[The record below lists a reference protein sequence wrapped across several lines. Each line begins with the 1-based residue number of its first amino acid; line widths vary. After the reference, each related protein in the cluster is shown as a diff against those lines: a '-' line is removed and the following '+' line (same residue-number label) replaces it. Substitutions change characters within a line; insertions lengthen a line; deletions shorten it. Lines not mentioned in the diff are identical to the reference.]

1 MLIISNLITYNKLVK
16 KLGLF
21 LIAFFI
27 VLQPSAFGH
36 DEKNDIENKKFN
48 GIENYDVITISQPG
62 VLYYSVTN
70 QILES
75 VKNLDSNV
83 TFIGRAN
90 VGLEKIIDIN
100 NVETLSTNPDYL
112 YSLSVKSIESKYA
125 DLFYTDEITKLI
137 KENKIIISKLTAEQY
152 SVNIGDKLVLVGM
165 NEIITEV
172 EVGEIIPD
180 SEIGWFEAVV
190 SKDVGYELGINRN
203 IQAIIWDSKVT
214 ENHFVEIYKNIKYK
228 QLRVTFRDS
237 KPNKNWVL
245 PTALVKNYFGDF
257 QIKEKDGTWII
268 VEPAWRNENIER
280 KEMPIIGRAT
290 CNKIMWKPLLG
301 ALNQVIDEG
310 LENTLYKEEFQK
322 SGGCYAPRR
331 INRFNAGGSISRH
344 AWGIAIDINVKSGY
358 HPRVVEIFNEW
369 GFAWGGTWT
378 SPDEMHFELRDLSPS
393 VP

>member
-1 MLIISNLITYNKLVK
+1 VK

-27 VLQPSAFGH
+27 AIQSSAYAHNG
-36 DEKNDIENKKFN
+36 EEEIENKKLFN

-70 QILES
+70 QIIES
-75 VKNLDSNV
+75 VKNLDSKV

-90 VGLEKIIDIN
+90 IGLEKIINEN
-100 NVETLSTNPDYL
+100 NEETLTTNPDYL
-112 YSLSVKSIESKYA
+112 YSLSIKTIEKKYA
-125 DLFYTDEITKLI
+125 DLFYTDEITNLI
-137 KENKIIISKLTAEQY
+137 KKDKIIISKLTADQY
-152 SVNIGDKLVLVGM
+152 SINVGDKLVLIGM

-172 EVGEIIPD
+172 EVGEIISD
-180 SEIGWFEAVV
+180 SEIGWFEALV
-190 SKDVGYELGINRN
+190 SKDVGYELGISRN
-203 IQAIIWDSKVT
+203 IQAIIWDFRIT
-214 ENHFVEIYKNIKYK
+214 ENHFIELYRNIKYK
-228 QLRVTFRDS
+228 PLRVTFRDS

-245 PTALVKNYFGDF
+245 PTALIKKNFGDF

-310 LENTLYKEEFQK
+310 LENTLSKEEFQK

-344 AWGIAIDINVKSGY
+344 AWGIAIDINVISGY
-358 HPRVVEIFNEW
+358 HPRVVEIFNDW

>member
-1 MLIISNLITYNKLVK
+1 MK

-36 DEKNDIENKKFN
+36 DGENDIENKKLFN

-70 QILES
+70 QIIES

-137 KENKIIISKLTAEQY
+137 KENKIIISNLTAEQY

-228 QLRVTFRDS
+228 QLRVTFRDA

-268 VEPAWRNENIER
+268 IEPAWRNENIER

-310 LENTLYKEEFQK
+310 LEYTLYKEEFQK

-378 SPDEMHFELRDLSPS
+378 SPDEMHFELRDVSPS

>member
-1 MLIISNLITYNKLVK
+1 MK

-36 DEKNDIENKKFN
+36 DGENDIENKKLFN

-70 QILES
+70 QIIES

-90 VGLEKIIDIN
+90 VGLEKIIDTN

-172 EVGEIIPD
+172 EVGEIISD

-228 QLRVTFRDS
+228 QLRVTFRDA

-268 VEPAWRNENIER
+268 IEPAWRTENIER

-378 SPDEMHFELRDLSPS
+378 SPDEMHFELRDVSPS

>member
-1 MLIISNLITYNKLVK
+1 MK

-27 VLQPSAFGH
+27 VMQPSAFGH
-36 DEKNDIENKKFN
+36 DGENDIENKKFN

-62 VLYYSVTN
+62 VLYYSVTD

-137 KENKIIISKLTAEQY
+137 KENKIIISNLTAEQY

-228 QLRVTFRDS
+228 QLRVTFRDA

-310 LENTLYKEEFQK
+310 LKNTLYKEEFQK

>member
-1 MLIISNLITYNKLVK
+1 MK

-21 LIAFFI
+21 FVLLFI
-27 VLQPSAFGH
+27 FIQSPVLAH
-36 DEKNDIENKKFN
+36 DGESELENNKKFN

-75 VKNLDSNV
+75 VNNLESNV

-90 VGLEKIIDIN
+90 IGLEKIIDTN
-100 NVETLSTNPDYL
+100 NVESLTTDENYL
-112 YSLSVKSIESKYA
+112 YSLSIKTIESKYA
-125 DLFYTDEITKLI
+125 DLFYSNQITELI
-137 KENKIIISKLTAEQY
+137 QKNKIIVSEFTAEQY
-152 SVNIGDKLVLVGM
+152 SINIGDTLVLVGM
-165 NEIITEV
+165 NEVTFEI
-172 EVGEIIPD
+172 EVGEIVPD
-180 SEIGWFEAVV
+180 GELGWFEAVV
-190 SKDVGYELGINRN
+190 NKEVGYQLGINRN
-203 IQAIIWDSKVT
+203 IQAIIWDNKVT
-214 ENHFVEIYKNIKYK
+214 ENHFVELYKNIEYK
-228 QLRVTFRDS
+228 RLRVTFKDA

-245 PTALVKNYFGDF
+245 PTALVKKYFGDF

-268 VEPAWRNENIER
+268 VEPAWRNANIER
-280 KEMPIIGRAT
+280 KNMPIIGRAT

-301 ALNQVIDEG
+301 ALNQVIEEG
-310 LENTLYKEEFQK
+310 LQNTLSKDEFQK

-331 INRFNAGGSISRH
+331 INRFNAGGAISRH

-358 HPRVVEIFNEW
+358 HPRVVQIFNQW

-393 VP
+393 ISQTGS

>member
-1 MLIISNLITYNKLVK
+1 MK

-36 DEKNDIENKKFN
+36 DGENDIENKKFN

-112 YSLSVKSIESKYA
+112 YSLSIKSIESKYA

-137 KENKIIISKLTAEQY
+137 KDNKIIISKLTAEQY
-152 SVNIGDKLVLVGM
+152 SINVGDKLVLVGM

-180 SEIGWFEAVV
+180 SEIGWFEALV

-203 IQAIIWDSKVT
+203 IQAIIWDSKIT
-214 ENHFVEIYKNIKYK
+214 ENHFVELYRNIKYK

-268 VEPAWRNENIER
+268 VEPTWRNENIER

-310 LENTLYKEEFQK
+310 LENTLYKDEFQK

>member
-1 MLIISNLITYNKLVK
+1 MK

-36 DEKNDIENKKFN
+36 DGENDIENKKFN

-62 VLYYSVTN
+62 VLYYSVTD

-100 NVETLSTNPDYL
+100 NVETLNTNPDYL
-112 YSLSVKSIESKYA
+112 YSLSVKSVESKYA

-137 KENKIIISKLTAEQY
+137 KDNKIIISKLTAEQY
-152 SVNIGDKLVLVGM
+152 SINVGDKLVLVGM

-203 IQAIIWDSKVT
+203 IQAIIWDSKIT
-214 ENHFVEIYKNIKYK
+214 ENHFVELYRNIKYK

-245 PTALVKNYFGDF
+245 PTALVKNYFGAS

>member
-1 MLIISNLITYNKLVK
+1 MK

-36 DEKNDIENKKFN
+36 DGEHDIENKKFN

-137 KENKIIISKLTAEQY
+137 KDNKIIISKLTAEQY
-152 SVNIGDKLVLVGM
+152 SINVGDKLVLVGM

-180 SEIGWFEAVV
+180 SEIGWFEALV
-190 SKDVGYELGINRN
+190 SKDVGYELGISRN
-203 IQAIIWDSKVT
+203 IQAIIWDSKIT
-214 ENHFVEIYKNIKYK
+214 ENHFVELYRNIKYK

-268 VEPAWRNENIER
+268 VEPTWRNENIER

-310 LENTLYKEEFQK
+310 LENTLYKDEFQK

>member
-1 MLIISNLITYNKLVK
+1 MK

-36 DEKNDIENKKFN
+36 DGENDIENKKFN

-62 VLYYSVTN
+62 VLYYSVTD

-152 SVNIGDKLVLVGM
+152 SVNVGDKLVLVGM

-172 EVGEIIPD
+172 VVGEIIPD

-228 QLRVTFRDS
+228 QLRVTFRDA

>member
-1 MLIISNLITYNKLVK
+1 VK

-36 DEKNDIENKKFN
+36 DGENDIENKKFN

-62 VLYYSVTN
+62 VLYYSVTD

-75 VKNLDSNV
+75 VKNLNSNV

-137 KENKIIISKLTAEQY
+137 KENKIIISNLTAEQY

-228 QLRVTFRDS
+228 QLRVTFRDA

>member
-1 MLIISNLITYNKLVK
+1 MK

-36 DEKNDIENKKFN
+36 DGENDIENKKFN

-62 VLYYSVTN
+62 VLYYNVTD

-137 KENKIIISKLTAEQY
+137 KENKIIISNLTAEQY

-228 QLRVTFRDS
+228 QLRVTFRDA

-310 LENTLYKEEFQK
+310 LKNTLYKEEFQK